1 MRIREIGIHNYRSI
15 RDLTLKCRPLVA
27 LVGPNNAG
35 KSNILSALEFALTTA
50 KPAAEDF
57 FAFRDPDES
66 ELWVELEFT
75 DLTDQ
80 EERTFVSYV
89 KRSKVLRIRRTA
101 RITDTGKID
110 YTHRG
115 YVTEPRQWWLKSSAW
130 ARLSTKD
137 LVKAEVVDVP
147 DLQPL
152 ADRPGRLSKSDLE
165 EFQDGYVASHEGEF
179 EWETTL
185 EPGALLGLPNVTS
198 GILPDFFLVP
208 AVRELADETKTKST
222 ALLGRLLQRIV
233 GDVAGRESSLK
244 AVEEQLQSAIDQ
256 LNLRGSDAVPA
267 GGPTLAGL
275 EAALESELSNWGVT
289 VSIQVEAPSI
299 DRIFE
304 LGTKV
309 MIDDGHLTEAERK
322 GHGFQRALIFALL
335 RLWANATRP
344 TTAPNENE
352 LTPRK
357 ASSSAVFAV
366 EEPELFLHPHAQ
378 RQLHGVLRSLSQ
390 LPERQVFLCT
400 HSPEFIDIEEYQGLG
415 VVCKE
420 NSKEGTTAKQCIRDL
435 FGTGDADEK
444 ARFHMAGWLNPDR
457 GELFFAREVVLVEG
471 ETEERVLP
479 VLASKLG
486 RRVDDVTVVD
496 CGGKNNLV
504 AYAKLLNEFRI
515 PYAVVHDEDPV
526 PDPMPPEWSPD
537 KIKHARDAFGENARI
552 AAAVD
557 RSIGSVHVLAP
568 CFEDVAGVSKNQGQK
583 VGKAMAAMVF
593 FRDHEVPKDLADI
606 IEATFPTA

>member
-1 MRIREIGIHNYRSI
+1 LTPAAPIGRYGGFLPATLERNMRIREIRIHNYRSI
-15 RDLTLKCRPLVA
+15 KDLTLECRSLVV

-50 KPAAEDF
+50 KPDAEDL
-57 FAFRDPDES
+57 FAFHDGDES
-66 ELWVELEFT
+66 ELWVELEFA

-80 EERTFVSYV
+80 EANTFASYV
-89 KRSKVLRIRRTA
+89 KRSRVLRIRRTA
-101 RITDTGKID
+101 RITETGKAECA
-110 YTHRG
+110 YSG
-115 YVTEPRQWWLKSSAW
+115 YVTEPAQWWLMSSAW
-130 ARLSTKD
+130 ARLSSKE
-137 LVKAEVVDVP
+137 LAKAEVANVP
-147 DLQPL
+147 QLQPL
-152 ADRPGRLSKSDLE
+152 VDKPGRLTKQDLE
-165 EFQDGYVASHEGEF
+165 EFQNGYVAAHEGEL
-179 EWETTL
+179 EWSTTL
-185 EPGALLGLPNVTS
+185 ESGALLGQPNVTG

-233 GDVAGRESSLK
+233 GDVAGREGSLK
-244 AVEEQLQSAIDQ
+244 AVDEQLQSAIDQ
-256 LNLRGSDAVPA
+256 LNLRGSETVAV

-275 EAALESELSNWGVT
+275 EAALESELSNWDVT
-289 VSIQVEAPSI
+289 VSIKVEAPSI

-335 RLWANATRP
+335 RTWANVTRP
-344 TTAPNENE
+344 TAVPNKDE

-400 HSPEFIDIEEYQGLG
+400 HSPAFIDIEEYQGLG

-420 NSKEGTTAKQCIRDL
+420 NPKEGTTAKQCTRDL

-504 AYAKLLNEFRI
+504 A
-515 PYAVVHDEDPV
+515 
-526 PDPMPPEWSPD
+526 
-537 KIKHARDAFGENARI
+537 
-552 AAAVD
+552 
-557 RSIGSVHVLAP
+557 
-568 CFEDVAGVSKNQGQK
+568 
-583 VGKAMAAMVF
+583 
-593 FRDHEVPKDLADI
+593 
-606 IEATFPTA
+606 

>member
-1 MRIREIGIHNYRSI
+1 MRIREIRIHNYRSI
-15 RDLTLKCRPLVA
+15 KDLTLECQPLVA

-50 KPAAEDF
+50 KPDAEDL
-57 FAFRDPDES
+57 FAFHDVDES
-66 ELWVELEFT
+66 ELWVELEFA

-80 EERTFVSYV
+80 EANTFASYV
-89 KRSKVLRIRRTA
+89 KRSRVLRIRRTA
-101 RITDTGKID
+101 RITETGKIECACS
-110 YTHRG
+110 G
-115 YVTEPRQWWLKSSAW
+115 YVTEPAQWWLKSSAW
-130 ARLSTKD
+130 TRLSSKE
-137 LVKAEVVDVP
+137 LVRAEVADVP
-147 DLQPL
+147 QVQPL
-152 ADRPGRLSKSDLE
+152 VDKSGRLTKQDLE
-165 EFQDGYVASHEGEF
+165 EFQNGYVAAHEGEL
-179 EWETTL
+179 EWSTTL
-185 EPGALLGLPNVTS
+185 ELGALLGQPNVTG

-233 GDVAGRESSLK
+233 GDVAGREGSLK

-256 LNLRGSDAVPA
+256 LNLRGSEAVA
-267 GGPTLAGL
+267 GGGPTLAGL
-275 EAALESELSNWGVT
+275 EAALQSELSNWGVT

-309 MIDDGHLTEAERK
+309 MIDDGHVTEAERK

-335 RLWANATRP
+335 RTWANVTRP
-344 TTAPNENE
+344 TEASKDA

-357 ASSSAVFAV
+357 TSSSAVFAV

-378 RQLHGVLRSLSQ
+378 RQLNGVLRSLSQ
-390 LPERQVFLCT
+390 MPERQVFLCT
-400 HSPEFIDIEEYQGLG
+400 HSPAFINIEEYQGLG

-420 NSKEGTTAKQCIRDL
+420 NPKDGTTAKQCTRDL

-504 AYAKLLNEFRI
+504 AYVKLLNEFRI

-526 PDPMPPEWSPD
+526 PDPIPSDWPTD
-537 KIKHARDAFGENARI
+537 KGKHAREAFAENARI
-552 AAAVD
+552 AAVID
-557 RSIGSVHVLAP
+557 RSFGSVHVLSP
-568 CFEDVAGVSKNQGQK
+568 CFEDVAGVSKSQGHK

-593 FRDHEVPKDLADI
+593 FNNHEVPKDLADI